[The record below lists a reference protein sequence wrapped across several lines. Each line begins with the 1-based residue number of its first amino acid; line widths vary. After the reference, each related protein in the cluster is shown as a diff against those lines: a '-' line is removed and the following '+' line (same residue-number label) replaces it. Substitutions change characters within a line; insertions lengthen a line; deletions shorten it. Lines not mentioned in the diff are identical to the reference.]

1 MIIEKVY
8 IKNYRCFGE
17 PPTIVEFSN
26 SGVTALI
33 GPNNIGK
40 STVLRV
46 LDILLG
52 DKWPQGRFSEDDFHN
67 NDLNKD
73 IVLACT
79 FATPIE
85 ITVKENNIQIK
96 GVVVRAKHLSTG
108 YGESSIEV
116 DYRLLESETNIN
128 ILNFEELDIATYRRS
143 DGTRGDSP
151 IYIGQEIRNQLPV
164 VITIPLTKLQIE
176 QPTNRWSVLG
186 RMLQKVEREF
196 ITDEEQKK
204 NFEDKIKNAIDILKI
219 KDFKEIENDIK
230 AFWDE
235 MKPANLR
242 EVDLKFH
249 GFEPW
254 RYYREFKLSIQQ
266 NSIDVPIETLGEGV
280 QRLAIMAIYR
290 AYLKR
295 HGRHAK
301 AVLLV
306 EEPESY
312 LHPQARKKLFHIF
325 KKVVKEKQGV
335 KETTAAEGQIIYT
348 THSEDFIECGSFD
361 DIVIFLRNKTNS
373 IEVRHVREEDL
384 RNHTIALG
392 QPQEKISAPRIH
404 YRLIETIS
412 VGLKEA
418 LFSHKAIIVEGPCE
432 LELFRFFSDSEKR
445 EITIVSAGG
454 KSNIP
459 AIYSFLTA
467 FGIPCLVVI
476 DRDSEDKNRTTTD
489 NTKIVKALIQENAKN
504 PDKSKMDISVD
515 EINRVQDGEIFTK
528 GRILVF
534 GENLESVL
542 ANEITDWNEILDLL
556 RKSFNLPNVDKVTPR
571 DIQAL
576 ALAYFNNADI
586 DDELKKKLEN
596 EKKAIDNL
604 IRKFNDFISQEME
617 TPQILL
623 PNNLETSNEL
633 FF

>member
-52 DKWPQGRFSEDDFHN
+52 DKWSQGRFSEDDFHN
-67 NDLNKD
+67 NELNKD

-85 ITVKENNIQIK
+85 IKVKENCIPIK
-96 GVVVRAKHLSTG
+96 GVVVRAKHSSTG
-108 YGESSIEV
+108 FGEISIEV
-116 DYRLLESETNIN
+116 DYRLLESEANIN
-128 ILNFEELDIATYRRS
+128 SLNFEELDVATSRRS
-143 DGTRGDSP
+143 DGTKGDSP

-164 VITIPLTKLQIE
+164 VITIPLTKLQRE
-176 QPTNRWSVLG
+176 QPTNKWSILG

-219 KDFKEIENDIK
+219 KDFKEIESDIK
-230 AFWDE
+230 TFWDE
-235 MKPANLR
+235 MKPSNLR
-242 EVDLKFH
+242 KVDLKFY

-254 RYYREFKLSIQQ
+254 RYYREFKLLIQQ
-266 NSIDVPIETLGEGV
+266 NSIDVPIETLGECV
-280 QRLAIMAIYR
+280 QRLAIIAIYR

-295 HGRHAK
+295 HGRNAK

-325 KKVVKEKQGV
+325 KQAI
-335 KETTAAEGQIIYT
+335 KETTAVEAQIIYT
-348 THSEDFIECGSFD
+348 THSENFIECGSFD
-361 DIVIFLRNKTNS
+361 DIVIFLRNLTNNN
-373 IEVRHVREEDL
+373 IEVRHINEENL

-392 QPQEKISAPRIH
+392 QPPENISDPHIH
-404 YRLIETIS
+404 YKLIEIIS
-412 VGLKEA
+412 LGLKEA
-418 LFSHKAIIVEGPCE
+418 LFANKAIIVEGPAD
-432 LELFRFFSDSEKR
+432 LELFRFFSDAEKK
-445 EITIVSAGG
+445 EIAVVSAGG

-476 DRDSEDKNRTTTD
+476 DRDSEDNDRTITD
-489 NTKIVKALIQENAKN
+489 NTKIVKALTQENAKN
-504 PDKSKMDISVD
+504 PDKSKMDISVH
-515 EINRVQDGEIFTK
+515 EISSVKDGEIFTK

-534 GENLESVL
+534 GKNLESVL
-542 ANEITDWNEILDLL
+542 ANKITNWNEILGLL
-556 RKSFNLPNVDKVTPR
+556 RKSFNLPGGSKLTPR

-576 ALAYFNNADI
+576 ALAYFNNDNI
-586 DDELKKKLEN
+586 DDELKKKLEDA
-596 EKKAIDNL
+596 KGAIENL
-604 IRKFNDFISQEME
+604 IRKFNDFISQEVE

-623 PNNLETSNEL
+623 PNNLETSNEP

>member
-52 DKWPQGRFSEDDFHN
+52 DKWPQGRFSEDDFYN
-67 NDLNKD
+67 NELNKD

-79 FATPIE
+79 FATPID
-85 ITVKENNIQIK
+85 IKVKENSIPIK

-116 DYRLLESETNIN
+116 DYRLLESEADIDS
-128 ILNFEELDIATYRRS
+128 LNFEKLNFATYRRS
-143 DGTRGDSP
+143 DGTKGDSP

-164 VITIPLTKLQIE
+164 VITIPLTKLQRE
-176 QPTNRWSVLG
+176 QPTNRWSILG

-196 ITDEEQKK
+196 ITDEEKKK
-204 NFEDKIKNAIDILKI
+204 NFENEIKKAIDILKI
-219 KDFKEIENDIK
+219 EDFKEIESDIK

-235 MKPANLR
+235 MKPSNLR
-242 EVDLKFH
+242 KVDLKFY

-295 HGRHAK
+295 HGRNAK

-325 KKVVKEKQGV
+325 KQAI
-335 KETTAAEGQIIYT
+335 KETTAVEAQIIYT

-361 DIVIFLRNKTNS
+361 DIIIFLRNLTNNN
-373 IEVRHVREEDL
+373 IEVRHINEENL

-432 LELFRFFSDSEKR
+432 LELFRFFSDTEKR

-467 FGIPCLVVI
+467 FGISCLVVI
-476 DRDSEDKNRTTTD
+476 DRDSEDQNRTTTD

-515 EINRVQDGEIFTK
+515 EISRVQDGEIFTK
-528 GRILVF
+528 ERILVF
-534 GENLESVL
+534 GKNLESVL
-542 ANEITDWNEILDLL
+542 ANKITNWDEILKLL

-596 EKKAIDNL
+596 AKEAIDNL

-623 PNNLETSNEL
+623 PNNLETSNEP

>member
-26 SGVTALI
+26 SGVNALI

-196 ITDEEQKK
+196 ITCEDRRR
-204 NFEDKIKNAIDILKI
+204 NFENEIKNAVDILKI
-219 KDFKEIENDIK
+219 DDFEEIEHDIK
-230 AFWDE
+230 SFWDE

-280 QRLAIMAIYR
+280 QRLAVIAIYR

-295 HGRHAK
+295 HGRNAK

-325 KKVVKEKQGV
+325 KQAIR
-335 KETTAAEGQIIYT
+335 ETTAVEGQIIYT
-348 THSEDFIECGSFD
+348 THSENFIECGSFD
-361 DIVIFLRNKTNS
+361 DIVIFLRNRTNI

-392 QPQEKISAPRIH
+392 QPQEKISDQHIH
-404 YRLIETIS
+404 YRLIEAIS
-412 VGLKEA
+412 LGLKEA
-418 LFSHKAIIVEGPCE
+418 LFTHIAIIVEGPAD
-432 LELFRFFSDSEKR
+432 LELFRFFSDAEKK
-445 EITIVSAGG
+445 EIAIVSAGG

-476 DRDSEDKNRTTTD
+476 DRDSEDNNRTITD
-489 NTKIVKALIQENAKN
+489 NTKIVKALTQENAKD
-504 PDKSKMDISVD
+504 PDKSKMDISLH
-515 EINRVQDGEIFTK
+515 EISSVKEGEILTK

-534 GENLESVL
+534 GKNLESVL
-542 ANEITDWNEILDLL
+542 ANKITNWKEILELL
-556 RKSFNLPNVDKVTPR
+556 RISFNLPDGSKVTPR

-576 ALAYFNNADI
+576 ALAYFNNANI
-586 DDELKKKLEN
+586 DDELKKKLEDAKGAI
-596 EKKAIDNL
+596 EKL
-604 IRKFNDFISQEME
+604 IRKFNDFISQVVE
-617 TPQILL
+617 TPQILS
-623 PNNLETSNEL
+623 PKKVEIPDEPP
-633 FF
+633 F